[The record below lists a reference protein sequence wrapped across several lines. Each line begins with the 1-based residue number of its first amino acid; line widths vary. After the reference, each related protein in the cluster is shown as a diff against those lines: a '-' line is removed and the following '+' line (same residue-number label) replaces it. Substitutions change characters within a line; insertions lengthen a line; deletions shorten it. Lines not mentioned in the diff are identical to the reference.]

1 MQVEENYLRRLT
13 IGFLLISVG
22 LGGLA
27 ANGAVLL
34 TLVVGA
40 TWVVAVFNV
49 IKYSRAYVRQLEA
62 ASAP

>member
-1 MQVEENYLRRLT
+1 MWVEKNYLRRLT
-13 IGFLLISVG
+13 FGFLLISVS

-27 ANGAVLL
+27 ANGAVLG

-40 TWVVAVFNV
+40 TWVVTAFNV